1 LTNLTGLL
9 QFSPIDLRLG
19 APSLFASKILN
30 MSLISV
36 ASGGLVQ
43 KQQGIGARLFNT
55 KLPLNG
61 EDAGFRIF
69 GL

>member
-1 LTNLTGLL
+1 
-9 QFSPIDLRLG
+9 
-19 APSLFASKILN
+19 
-30 MSLISV
+30 MSLINV

-43 KQQGIGARLFNT
+43 RQQDIGARLFNT

-61 EDAGFRIF
+61 EDVGFRIF